1 MEPIFTVLLVED
13 YVMVQRAMLMNLD
26 HQGCHTTTAETADEA
41 RQYASRQTFDLI
53 LMDVGL
59 PDDNG
64 LSVSGWI
71 RSSPR
76 SKNHQTPIIV
86 LTAHYLD
93 EASKK
98 RCHTS
103 HVNAVFQKP
112 FPSEKLKRVIQAI
125 KNTKKLNSEMIN

>member
-1 MEPIFTVLLVED
+1 MEKKLTVLLVED
-13 YVMVQRAMLMNLD
+13 YIITQRAMLMNLD
-26 HQGCHTTTAETADEA
+26 HQGCQTIKAVSAHQA
-41 RQYASRQTFDLI
+41 RHYVGKQKFDLI

-59 PDDNG
+59 PDGDG
-64 LSVSGWI
+64 LEVSGWI
-71 RSSPR
+71 RSSLR
-76 SKNHQTPIIV
+76 SKNHHTPIIV

-112 FPSEKLKRVIQAI
+112 FLSESLKRVIQAI
-125 KNTKKLNSEMIN
+125 KNTQRTQTESIA

>member
-1 MEPIFTVLLVED
+1 MEPVFTTLLVED
-13 YVMVQRAMLMNLD
+13 YRITQRATLINLK
-26 HQGCHTTTAETADEA
+26 HQGCQAVTAETADEA
-41 RQYASRQTFDLI
+41 RRCASRQTFDLI

-59 PDDNG
+59 PDGDG
-64 LSVSGWI
+64 LNVSGWI

-93 EASKK
+93 ETSKN

-112 FPSEKLKRVIQAI
+112 FPSEQLKRVIQAI
-125 KNTKKLNSEMIN
+125 KNTKKLNSKMVS